1 MNEEKKK
8 QIADHHDNVTRLVAR
23 HELISEESKYLRD
36 KGERNIL
43 YMRSS
48 WNRVVDMKIAFYDK
62 VIDLELFFLKLFIP
76 IFGISF
82 ATSLN
87 IIGINVYILR
97 FLSLWIAIF
106 AGLLITI
113 TVIIR
118 KRIIDSEHEYHKQV
132 LDLAEKQL
140 STRNEK
146 LDDSIRKFDEDV
158 KLALENEPNLQ

>member
-8 QIADHHDNVTRLVAR
+8 QIADHHDNVTRLKAR
-23 HELISEESKYLRD
+23 YEGISDESKYLID
-36 KGERNIL
+36 KSERSIQ

-48 WNRVVDMKIAFYDK
+48 WNRVVDMKITFYDK

-82 ATSLN
+82 ATNLN

-97 FLSLWIAIF
+97 FLSLWITIF
-106 AGLLITI
+106 VGLLIAITI
-113 TVIIR
+113 IIR
-118 KRIIDSEHEYHKQV
+118 KRIIDSEHKYHKQV
-132 LDLAEKQL
+132 LDLEEKQL
-140 STRNEK
+140 SRRSEK
-146 LDDSIRKFDEDV
+146 LDDSIREISKDL